1 MADNLYFSRDTRV
14 FIKLTNQD
22 FIWEVPVLDG
32 YSFSQATN
40 TTEIT
45 LAEMESTAGV
55 SNRARQMFN
64 DSYAPAEWSFSTYA
78 RPYFV
83 SAKDRS
89 VEEVLWGLVAGKA
102 FWDDSAKAFKKA
114 DGGSA
119 YVQQAGNLQ
128 QIDFSTSNTS
138 TLGTA
143 DIYFV
148 MGANR
153 RAVADDVV
161 TAYKIEKC
169 VVNEVTMDF
178 DIDGIATLNWSGFG
192 SIISQPPAFA
202 SDGAPTTSV
211 IGSVWLDTNHATA
224 GQIFFAKTADFAQ
237 TIEPF
242 VTGISLTTNY
252 IKNKLS
258 SLDVT
263 SSDITGTPNNYILT
277 LTGGNI
283 TISNNI
289 TYITPETLGVV
300 NQPIGH
306 VTGTRSVSGNFTCY
320 LDPKGTAVT
329 GSADLFEDSIEG
341 TSNVTT
347 DVDLDFSIGGNIDA
361 NGPSVN
367 FRMNHC
373 HIEIPQHSIEDV
385 ISLETNFHALPNS
398 FDGTDELVVSYVGKG

>member
-1 MADNLYFSRDTRV
+1 M
-14 FIKLTNQD
+14 
-22 FIWEVPVLDG
+22 
-32 YSFSQATN
+32 
-40 TTEIT
+40 
-45 LAEMESTAGV
+45 V
-55 SNRARQMFN
+55 SG
-64 DSYAPAEWSFSTYA
+64 DI
-78 RPYFV
+78 V
-83 SAKDRS
+83 S
-89 VEEVLWGLVAGKA
+89 
-102 FWDDSAKAFKKA
+102 
-114 DGGSA
+114 
-119 YVQQAGNLQ
+119 
-128 QIDFSTSNTS
+128 
-138 TLGTA
+138 
-143 DIYFV
+143 
-148 MGANR
+148 
-153 RAVADDVV
+153 
-161 TAYKIEKC
+161 AYKIEKC

-192 SIISQPPAFA
+192 SIISQPPAYA
-202 SDGAPTTSV
+202 QDAAPTTSV

-242 VTGISLTTNY
+242 VAGISLTTNY

-263 SSDITGTPNNYILT
+263 SSDITGTPNNYVLT

-341 TSNVTT
+341 TTNVTT

-373 HIEIPQHSIEDV
+373 HIEIPQHSIDDV
-385 ISLETNFHALPNS
+385 ISLETNFHALPNG

>member
-1 MADNLYFSRDTRV
+1 MADNIYFSRDTRV

-78 RPYFV
+78 RPYFA

-102 FWDDSAKAFKKA
+102 YWDDSAKAFKKA
-114 DGGSA
+114 NGGSA

-153 RAVADDVV
+153 RMVANDVV
-161 TAYKIEKC
+161 SAYKIEKC

-202 SDGAPTTSV
+202 SDSEPTTSV

-224 GQIFFAKTADFAQ
+224 GQIFFAKAADFAQ

-263 SSDITGTPNNYILT
+263 SSDITGTPNNYVLT

-341 TSNVTT
+341 TTNVTT

-373 HIEIPQHSIEDV
+373 HIEIPQHSIDDV
-385 ISLETNFHALPNS
+385 ISLETNFHALPNG